1 MCSTLADTKMTYYIF
16 TLTWLIINVVSIQNY
31 YKITILHQDVVIIGG
46 NEGSQKGYLFPDF
59 SVRSEEI
66 VNCRGGGQ
74 VNSSS
79 WSYLIIFHQFQLWSE
94 RSYIHER
101 TIVVF
106 DRISEQKV

>member
-1 MCSTLADTKMTYYIF
+1 M
-16 TLTWLIINVVSIQNY
+16 
-31 YKITILHQDVVIIGG
+31 G

-94 RSYIHER
+94 RSYVPER
-101 TIVVF
+101 TIDTRFPFEDNHVLFILV
-106 DRISEQKV
+106 